1 MKETPLPFT
10 VFCDDGLGFSS
21 CFAGQRGKKSD
32 KSIDVV
38 SIDMM
43 HVPTESSEFL
53 IELASGAHI
62 AKTTI
67 DLQSIGIDDCDK
79 IAKRFSCGEISC
91 FPHLAFFAFAIAQ
104 DRIDPSDRLL

>member
-1 MKETPLPFT
+1 MMAW
-10 VFCDDGLGFSS
+10 GFSS

-62 AKTTI
+62 ANDQPI

-79 IAKRFSCGEISC
+79 IANALQLR
-91 FPHLAFFAFAIAQ
+91 
-104 DRIDPSDRLL
+104 RN